1 VVNFVTSAITRTTFA
16 RRIPYMLFHLQLQVF
31 GDLFTGLNVQY
42 NMPAFPDMYVTY
54 EASTVMLSPKTY
66 CHPNSFLF
74 RENSSDIAIA
84 AHRFLNRKDNNVGCP
99 LGQFRAS
106 VRYDDDVYLYICD
119 LFL

>member
-1 VVNFVTSAITRTTFA
+1 
-16 RRIPYMLFHLQLQVF
+16 MLFHLQLQVF

-42 NMPAFPDMYVTY
+42 NLPAFPDMYVTY

-106 VRYDDDVYLYICD
+106 VRYDDDVGLYICD